1 MRGVFRRVGPAKEC
15 HFARA
20 WAASGFGFSFD
31 LAHRLRHHLTNDAA
45 YLMFGLLDALGIEI
59 APHLAEHIFITRLGQ
74 VGLDHLDGISLCL
87 VAAGVISARL
97 ALEAA
102 LGGDNR

>member
-1 MRGVFRRVGPAKEC
+1 MPVAYSHEQRALFLDG
-15 HFARA
+15 FAVA
-20 WAASGFGFSFD
+20 V
-31 LAHRLRHHLTNDAA
+31 LAHGRRL
-45 YLMFGLLDALGIEI
+45 MVGSLDALGIEI